1 MSLKQWANNGWLR
14 PHTTSPKEIQ
24 DLLAIVKRDL
34 ADATG
39 DISADWQFG
48 IAYNAAL
55 KLCTVLMHASG
66 YRPEKTLQHYRT
78 LQALPLILG
87 PERKADADYLDAC
100 RIKRNT
106 VEYDYAGAATR
117 KDAQELIEFCKELR
131 KAVIAW
137 LEREHIELTLPEDKQ
152 PEAQG
157 C

>member
-1 MSLKQWANNGWLR
+1 MSLKQWADNGWLR
-14 PHTTSPKEIQ
+14 KHQASPKEIQ

-34 ADATG
+34 ADAEG

-55 KLCTVLMHASG
+55 KLCTILMHASG

-87 PERKADADYLDAC
+87 EERKPDADYLDAC

-117 KDAQELIEFCKELR
+117 KDARELIEFTRELR
-131 KAVIAW
+131 ETVIKW
-137 LEREHIELTLPEDKQ
+137 LEREHIELLFADDP
-152 PEAQG
+152 PR
-157 C
+157 